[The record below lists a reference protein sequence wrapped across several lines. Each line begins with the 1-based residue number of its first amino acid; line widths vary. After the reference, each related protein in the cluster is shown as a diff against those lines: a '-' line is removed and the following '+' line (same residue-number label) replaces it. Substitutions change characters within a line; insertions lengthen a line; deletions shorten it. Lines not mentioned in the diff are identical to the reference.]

1 MTKTNNRNGSSAA
14 LTPGNTE
21 EKGLIVRL
29 KALSRRLLNVSMST
43 ENGGSAALPL
53 LQSNCLIHFRIRL
66 TTDEFAKLSD
76 LQ

>member
-1 MTKTNNRNGSSAA
+1 MTKTNDRNGSSAA
-14 LTPGNTE
+14 LTPGSTE

-43 ENGGSAALPL
+43 KNGAAVLPL

>member
-1 MTKTNNRNGSSAA
+1 MTKTNDRNGSSAA
-14 LTPGNTE
+14 LKPGSTR
-21 EKGLIVRL
+21 EKGLIIRL

-43 ENGGSAALPL
+43 ENGSAALPL